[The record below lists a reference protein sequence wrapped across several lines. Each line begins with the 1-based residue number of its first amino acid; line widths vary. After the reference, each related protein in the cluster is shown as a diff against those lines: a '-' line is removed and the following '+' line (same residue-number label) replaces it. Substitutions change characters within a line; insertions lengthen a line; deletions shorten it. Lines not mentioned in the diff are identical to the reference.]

1 MNISITN
8 IQVSLGETELDKKM
22 FSKVIGKNLYFIFLT
37 VFTLFMSIREL
48 RNALSTIEYGGQLN
62 SFKYSIIMIK
72 LDVTNRDYNHVYEI
86 GNYPLIPIAAGVIY
100 NGYFYIKIK
109 LKKDKAVQ

>member
-1 MNISITN
+1 MLLNR
-8 IQVSLGETELDKKM
+8 QVSLGETELNKKM
-22 FSKVIGKNLYFIFLT
+22 FSKIIGKNLYFIFLT

-62 SFKYSIIMIK
+62 SFKYSVIILK

-86 GNYPLIPIAAGVIY
+86 GNYPLIPIAAGIIY
-100 NGYFYIKIK
+100 NVYFYIKVN
-109 LKKDKAVQ
+109 LNKDKTS